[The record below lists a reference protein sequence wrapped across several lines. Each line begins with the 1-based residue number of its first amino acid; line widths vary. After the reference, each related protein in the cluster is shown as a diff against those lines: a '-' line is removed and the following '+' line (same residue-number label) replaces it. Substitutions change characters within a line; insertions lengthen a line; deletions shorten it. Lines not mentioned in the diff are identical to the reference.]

1 MKKRN
6 EDNSNIQNC
15 NSEGL
20 SAEAL
25 EELNRLLEWLHG
37 WENLN
42 IIKLKN
48 EKIEEEN
55 NEKNEIFEREKSVQI
70 NIYEKG
76 SQHIDTQIN
85 WKASPPAPASPPA
98 SPLTPLQL
106 ARGTLGER
114 GVDSSEKTNGLPEE
128 KARQGEGAM
137 RLWEKARQGEGG
149 CLRQKRG
156 GELPFGSD
164 TPLSALFRKNH
175 HEELRKRI
183 ESWRPYLKSDAPE
196 TDALLMTW
204 FEFDK
209 DRIYANKVYRDL
221 CELDY
226 MGALNN
232 SLSCLA
238 RYLAG
243 HSNLSRSYSTL
254 YQQLKLYRSESR

>member
-1 MKKRN
+1 M
-6 EDNSNIQNC
+6 
-15 NSEGL
+15 
-20 SAEAL
+20 
-25 EELNRLLEWLHG
+25 
-37 WENLN
+37 
-42 IIKLKN
+42 
-48 EKIEEEN
+48 
-55 NEKNEIFEREKSVQI
+55 
-70 NIYEKG
+70 
-76 SQHIDTQIN
+76 
-85 WKASPPAPASPPA
+85 
-98 SPLTPLQL
+98 
-106 ARGTLGER
+106 GER
-114 GVDSSEKTNGLPEE
+114 GVDSFETTRGLP
-128 KARQGEGAM
+128 
-137 RLWEKARQGEGG
+137 WEKARLGEGE

-156 GELPFGSD
+156 GELPFGAD

-221 CELDY
+221 CELDH

>member
-6 EDNSNIQNC
+6 EDNH
-15 NSEGL
+15 NSLGEPDDQL
-20 SAEAL
+20 PAEVL
-25 EELNRLLEWLHG
+25 KKLNELLERLHG

-42 IIKLKN
+42 IIKLKK

-55 NEKNEIFEREKSVQI
+55 NEKFEREKSVQI

-85 WKASPPAPASPPA
+85 WKASPPTPA

-114 GVDSSEKTNGLPEE
+114 GVDSFEKTRGLP
-128 KARQGEGAM
+128 
-137 RLWEKARQGEGG
+137 WEKARQGEGG

-156 GELPFGSD
+156 GELPFGAD

-183 ESWRPYLKSDAPE
+183 ESWRPYLKSNAPE

-221 CELDY
+221 CELDH

>member
-20 SAEAL
+20 SAEDL

-85 WKASPPAPASPPA
+85 WKASPPAPASP
-98 SPLTPLQL
+98 LTPLQL

-114 GVDSSEKTNGLPEE
+114 GVDSFETTKGLP
-128 KARQGEGAM
+128 
-137 RLWEKARQGEGG
+137 WEKARQGEGG

-221 CELDY
+221 CELDH

>member
-25 EELNRLLEWLHG
+25 EELNRLLERLHG

-42 IIKLKN
+42 ITKLKK

-55 NEKNEIFEREKSVQI
+55 NEKFEREKSVQI

-85 WKASPPAPASPPA
+85 WKASPPAQASPPA

-114 GVDSSEKTNGLPEE
+114 GVDSFEKTKGLP
-128 KARQGEGAM
+128 
-137 RLWEKARQGEGG
+137 WEKARQGEGE

-156 GELPFGSD
+156 GELPFGAD

-175 HEELRKRI
+175 HEELWKRI

-221 CELDY
+221 CELDH

>member
-1 MKKRN
+1 MN
-6 EDNSNIQNC
+6 EHNEIPNYQD
-15 NSEGL
+15 
-20 SAEAL
+20 
-25 EELNRLLEWLHG
+25 ELLQLNELLERLHRLRD
-37 WENLN
+37 LN
-42 IIKLKN
+42 IIKLKK
-48 EKIEEEN
+48 EKNEEEN
-55 NEKNEIFEREKSVQI
+55 NEKFEREKSIQI

-85 WKASPPAPASPPA
+85 WKASPPAP
-98 SPLTPLQL
+98 L
-106 ARGTLGER
+106 AGER
-114 GVDSSEKTNGLPEE
+114 GVDSFEKTRGLP
-128 KARQGEGAM
+128 
-137 RLWEKARQGEGG
+137 WEKARQGEGG

-221 CELDY
+221 CELDH